1 MIYNLEQDITCGGVR
16 LYKERI
22 ISVLRTALPVHVE
35 MFKFCL
41 CSDRRGL
48 LVGNTV
54 TNPER
59 NRNSASS

>member
-35 MFKFCL
+35 MFNFVCVL
-41 CSDRRGL
+41 TGG
-48 LVGNTV
+48 V
-54 TNPER
+54 
-59 NRNSASS
+59 SS

>member
-1 MIYNLEQDITCGGVR
+1 MIYNLEQAITCGGVS

-41 CSDRRGL
+41 CSDSRRF
-48 LVGNTV
+48 LVRN
-54 TNPER
+54 TNPWT

>member
-1 MIYNLEQDITCGGVR
+1 MIYLEQDITCGGVR

-41 CSDRRGL
+41 CSDRRRF
-48 LVGNTV
+48 LVRN
-54 TNPER
+54 TNPWT